1 MRVDWVEPFS
11 NHLQMKSCPGEG
23 QTAWCIAPVHKALT
37 GILDVLFWVEIIEFC
52 FPFWQQTSGLYFE
65 RMLVLKPVKLCQ
77 SWSRDLR
84 VCSAASFVSG
94 LIVAREKI
102 LHLPTRSHNAYTLF
116 LLMHLSVFM
125 FSLSLPFS
133 STKLHP
139 PHRPVVY
146 NHLIL
151 PMRVWRCFPVLSL
164 LLVSVPAGRVLR
176 HAEKQVI
183 WSLFAPKTFMC
194 HCFRHAHE
202 FWRLEKS
209 DCSARLYFLCIS
221 FIGNCLWV
229 YYPLVCFP

>member
-1 MRVDWVEPFS
+1 MWVDWVEPFS

-102 LHLPTRSHNAYTLF
+102 LHLPTRSHNAYTLSFFSCISLF
-116 LLMHLSVFM
+116 LYV
-125 FSLSLPFS
+125 FSLSPFLFHKTPS
-133 STKLHP
+133 PTQTCCIQP
-139 PHRPVVY
+139 PYTSYARMEVFPCSFLASRLRPSGTCPQARRKAG
-146 NHLIL
+146 HLE
-151 PMRVWRCFPVLSL
+151 PV
-164 LLVSVPAGRVLR
+164 
-176 HAEKQVI
+176 
-183 WSLFAPKTFMC
+183 
-194 HCFRHAHE
+194 
-202 FWRLEKS
+202 
-209 DCSARLYFLCIS
+209 CS
-221 FIGNCLWV
+221 
-229 YYPLVCFP
+229 

>member
-102 LHLPTRSHNAYTLF
+102 LHLPTRSHNAYTLSFFSCISLF
-116 LLMHLSVFM
+116 LCFLSL
-125 FSLSLPFS
+125 SLSLPQNS
-133 STKLHP
+133 I
-139 PHRPVVY
+139 PHTD
-146 NHLIL
+146 
-151 PMRVWRCFPVLSL
+151 L
-164 LLVSVPAGRVLR
+164 LY
-176 HAEKQVI
+176 
-183 WSLFAPKTFMC
+183 TTT
-194 HCFRHAHE
+194 
-202 FWRLEKS
+202 
-209 DCSARLYFLCIS
+209 LYFLCMYGGVSLFFPCFSSPSQQDVSSGTQKSRSFGACLLLKHSCVTVSDTHTNSDVWRKVIALPGFIS
-221 FIGNCLWV
+221 SVFLS
-229 YYPLVCFP
+229 